1 MEKLVIAGYNIFISG
16 GTGSGKTTF
25 LNALS
30 SFIPRT
36 ERIITIED
44 SAELQI
50 QGNDNLVR
58 LETRNANVEG
68 CKPVTIRDLIRASLR
83 MRPDRIIVG
92 EVRGA
97 EAIDML
103 QAFICTISADILQE
117 CKSMKRQM
125 ENHISLEAL
134 LNDLGERSRMTDI
147 MDFAK
152 VFATAKKSGGDL
164 NAMIANTAD
173 VIGQKI
179 ELLAEI
185 DVMLTGKKMEQ
196 RIMLLIPLFI
206 MGYISLTSPGYFM
219 PLYQNPM
226 GILIMSA
233 CLLLYAT
240 AYLLS
245 EKIMEIHI

>member
-1 MEKLVIAGYNIFISG
+1 
-16 GTGSGKTTF
+16 
-25 LNALS
+25 
-30 SFIPRT
+30 
-36 ERIITIED
+36 
-44 SAELQI
+44 
-50 QGNDNLVR
+50 
-58 LETRNANVEG
+58 
-68 CKPVTIRDLIRASLR
+68 
-83 MRPDRIIVG
+83 
-92 EVRGA
+92 
-97 EAIDML
+97 
-103 QAFICTISADILQE
+103 
-117 CKSMKRQM
+117 
-125 ENHISLEAL
+125 
-134 LNDLGERSRMTDI
+134 
-147 MDFAK
+147 
-152 VFATAKKSGGDL
+152 
-164 NAMIANTAD
+164 MIANTAD

-219 PLYQNPM
+219 PLYQNPK

>member
-1 MEKLVIAGYNIFISG
+1 MNYDKYTFRRREMISFLIAVTVLFLLIGKLFFGTFLAGGLCIVFFPFLWKKKKKQLLEKRKKQLVKEFKDLILSFGASLKAGYSIENA
-16 GTGSGKTTF
+16 F
-25 LNALS
+25 LEA
-30 SFIPRT
+30 
-36 ERIITIED
+36 
-44 SAELQI
+44 
-50 QGNDNLVR
+50 
-58 LETRNANVEG
+58 
-68 CKPVTIRDLIRASLR
+68 CRDLTYLYDA
-83 MRPDRIIVG
+83 
-92 EVRGA
+92 
-97 EAIDML
+97 
-103 QAFICTISADILQE
+103 SADILQE

-219 PLYQNPM
+219 ECVNN
-226 GILIMSA
+226 SV
-233 CLLLYAT
+233 
-240 AYLLS
+240 
-245 EKIMEIHI
+245 

>member
-1 MEKLVIAGYNIFISG
+1 MLVLFAG
-16 GTGSGKTTF
+16 
-25 LNALS
+25 
-30 SFIPRT
+30 SF
-36 ERIITIED
+36 
-44 SAELQI
+44 
-50 QGNDNLVR
+50 
-58 LETRNANVEG
+58 
-68 CKPVTIRDLIRASLR
+68 
-83 MRPDRIIVG
+83 VG
-92 EVRGA
+92 A
-97 EAIDML
+97 
-103 QAFICTISADILQE
+103 QAYQCNKHISADILQE
-117 CKSMKRQM
+117 CQSMKRQM

>member
-1 MEKLVIAGYNIFISG
+1 MNYDKYTFRRREMISFLIAVTVLFLLIGKLFFGTFLAGGLCIVFFPFLWKKKKKQLLEKRKKQLVKEFKDLILSFGASLKAGYSIENA
-16 GTGSGKTTF
+16 F
-25 LNALS
+25 LEA
-30 SFIPRT
+30 
-36 ERIITIED
+36 
-44 SAELQI
+44 
-50 QGNDNLVR
+50 
-58 LETRNANVEG
+58 
-68 CKPVTIRDLIRASLR
+68 CRDLTYLYDA
-83 MRPDRIIVG
+83 
-92 EVRGA
+92 
-97 EAIDML
+97 
-103 QAFICTISADILQE
+103 SADILQE
-117 CKSMKRQM
+117 CQSMKRQM
-125 ENHISLEAL
+125 ENHISLEVL

-152 VFATAKKSGGDL
+152 VFATAKKSGG
-164 NAMIANTAD
+164 D

>member
-1 MEKLVIAGYNIFISG
+1 
-16 GTGSGKTTF
+16 
-25 LNALS
+25 
-30 SFIPRT
+30 
-36 ERIITIED
+36 
-44 SAELQI
+44 
-50 QGNDNLVR
+50 
-58 LETRNANVEG
+58 
-68 CKPVTIRDLIRASLR
+68 
-83 MRPDRIIVG
+83 
-92 EVRGA
+92 
-97 EAIDML
+97 
-103 QAFICTISADILQE
+103 
-117 CKSMKRQM
+117 MKRQM

-164 NAMIANTAD
+164 NAMIANTA
-173 VIGQKI
+173 

-226 GILIMSA
+226 GILVMSA

>member
-1 MEKLVIAGYNIFISG
+1 MEKRKKQLVKEFKDLILSFGASLKAGYSIENA
-16 GTGSGKTTF
+16 F
-25 LNALS
+25 LEA
-30 SFIPRT
+30 
-36 ERIITIED
+36 
-44 SAELQI
+44 
-50 QGNDNLVR
+50 
-58 LETRNANVEG
+58 
-68 CKPVTIRDLIRASLR
+68 CRDLTYLYDA
-83 MRPDRIIVG
+83 
-92 EVRGA
+92 
-97 EAIDML
+97 
-103 QAFICTISADILQE
+103 SADILQE

-152 VFATAKKSGGDL
+152 VFATAKKERRRSERHDCQYSRCDRSENRTARGNRCHADRKENG
-164 NAMIANTAD
+164 TAD
-173 VIGQKI
+173 H
-179 ELLAEI
+179 AS
-185 DVMLTGKKMEQ
+185 DPT
-196 RIMLLIPLFI
+196 FI

>member
-1 MEKLVIAGYNIFISG
+1 
-16 GTGSGKTTF
+16 
-25 LNALS
+25 
-30 SFIPRT
+30 
-36 ERIITIED
+36 
-44 SAELQI
+44 
-50 QGNDNLVR
+50 
-58 LETRNANVEG
+58 
-68 CKPVTIRDLIRASLR
+68 
-83 MRPDRIIVG
+83 
-92 EVRGA
+92 
-97 EAIDML
+97 
-103 QAFICTISADILQE
+103 
-117 CKSMKRQM
+117 
-125 ENHISLEAL
+125 
-134 LNDLGERSRMTDI
+134 
-147 MDFAK
+147 
-152 VFATAKKSGGDL
+152 
-164 NAMIANTAD
+164 MIANTAD

-226 GILIMSA
+226 GILVMSA

>member
-1 MEKLVIAGYNIFISG
+1 MNYDKYTFRRREMISFLIAVTVLFLLIGKLFFGTFLAGGLCIVFFPFLWKKKKKQLLEKRKKQLVKEFKDLILSFGASLKAGYSIENA
-16 GTGSGKTTF
+16 F
-25 LNALS
+25 LEA
-30 SFIPRT
+30 
-36 ERIITIED
+36 
-44 SAELQI
+44 
-50 QGNDNLVR
+50 
-58 LETRNANVEG
+58 
-68 CKPVTIRDLIRASLR
+68 CRDLTYLYDA
-83 MRPDRIIVG
+83 
-92 EVRGA
+92 
-97 EAIDML
+97 
-103 QAFICTISADILQE
+103 SADILQE

-179 ELLAEI
+179 E
-185 DVMLTGKKMEQ
+185 Q

>member
-1 MEKLVIAGYNIFISG
+1 
-16 GTGSGKTTF
+16 
-25 LNALS
+25 
-30 SFIPRT
+30 
-36 ERIITIED
+36 
-44 SAELQI
+44 
-50 QGNDNLVR
+50 
-58 LETRNANVEG
+58 
-68 CKPVTIRDLIRASLR
+68 
-83 MRPDRIIVG
+83 
-92 EVRGA
+92 
-97 EAIDML
+97 
-103 QAFICTISADILQE
+103 
-117 CKSMKRQM
+117 MKRQM

>member
-1 MEKLVIAGYNIFISG
+1 MNYNKYTFRRREMISFLIAVTVLFLLIGKLFFGTFLAGGLCIVFFPFLWKKKKKQLLEKRKKQLVKEFKDLILSFGASLKAGYSIENA
-16 GTGSGKTTF
+16 F
-25 LNALS
+25 LEA
-30 SFIPRT
+30 
-36 ERIITIED
+36 
-44 SAELQI
+44 
-50 QGNDNLVR
+50 
-58 LETRNANVEG
+58 
-68 CKPVTIRDLIRASLR
+68 CRDLTYLYDA
-83 MRPDRIIVG
+83 
-92 EVRGA
+92 
-97 EAIDML
+97 
-103 QAFICTISADILQE
+103 SADILQE
-117 CKSMKRQM
+117 CQSMKRQM

-226 GILIMSA
+226 GILVMSA

>member
-1 MEKLVIAGYNIFISG
+1 MNYDKYTFRRREMISFLIAVTVLFLLIGKLFFGTFLAGGLCIVFLEKRKKKLVKEFKDLILSFGASLKAGYSIENA
-16 GTGSGKTTF
+16 F
-25 LNALS
+25 LEA
-30 SFIPRT
+30 
-36 ERIITIED
+36 
-44 SAELQI
+44 
-50 QGNDNLVR
+50 
-58 LETRNANVEG
+58 
-68 CKPVTIRDLIRASLR
+68 CRDLTYLYDA
-83 MRPDRIIVG
+83 
-92 EVRGA
+92 
-97 EAIDML
+97 
-103 QAFICTISADILQE
+103 SADILQE